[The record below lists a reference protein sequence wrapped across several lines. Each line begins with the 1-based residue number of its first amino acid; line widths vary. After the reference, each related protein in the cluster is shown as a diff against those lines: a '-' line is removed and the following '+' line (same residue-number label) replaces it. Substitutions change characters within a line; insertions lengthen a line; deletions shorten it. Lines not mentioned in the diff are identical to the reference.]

1 MNRISNYIAFI
12 SLFFVIVSCNS
23 HLNGVSQG
31 VNYALKK
38 SGNNCNELEKVL
50 LYYQNDS
57 LRYEAACFLIENM
70 VGHFSNQGSATDF
83 YKQKLRM
90 RLKPFSRDFLD
101 SLWKETSVR
110 YSDED
115 FVKSYDLEVIES
127 SYLIEDIDR
136 AFQVWET
143 APWYKE
149 VSFEMFCRYILP
161 YRVSDEQLVEH
172 WRDSLIQDYAGCIR
186 GVTDMK
192 QAFALLARAVDKE
205 LRSASSKCP
214 YLLDVLTM
222 RDARFSRCEQR
233 CIVTGNV
240 MRALGIPI
248 AYDCVERWANYSKN
262 GHSWIVLMGTDGKTY
277 TLYEGDS
284 IPRPATWIDSSFF
297 KPLALPDS
305 NYSYRV
311 DSLKR
316 AAKVYRQNYFREE
329 DRDYSVMDV
338 SAEYG
343 LTDSVVILV
352 NSTAE
357 YAELCTFKTGEDW
370 KTIVRSKIRKG
381 NCVFRN
387 LGASIVYLP
396 VVVKKDKT
404 EVLDAPFILRKGGA
418 VKKLIPSKQKR
429 TMRLN
434 RKYILLTNW
443 TNRWYELIGGRFEA
457 SNDSDFR
464 NADLLHTICDFPV
477 YCNEVKLQTT
487 KSYRYVR
494 YVSSKV
500 SKSALA
506 ELAFFC
512 NEKEIKGRAMG
523 EGLSPPSQKRAFD
536 HDLMSIAD
544 PQQKDYW
551 VGLDLEQPCRLDKL
565 VYYPRSDDNFIVIG
579 EVYEL
584 FYCDKGD
591 WHSLGIMTA
600 ESGEL
605 VYENV
610 PGNALYLLKN
620 RTKGKEER
628 IFTYEN
634 DRQVWW

>member
-1 MNRISNYIAFI
+1 
-12 SLFFVIVSCNS
+12 
-23 HLNGVSQG
+23 
-31 VNYALKK
+31 
-38 SGNNCNELEKVL
+38 
-50 LYYQNDS
+50 
-57 LRYEAACFLIENM
+57 
-70 VGHFSNQGSATDF
+70 
-83 YKQKLRM
+83 
-90 RLKPFSRDFLD
+90 
-101 SLWKETSVR
+101 
-110 YSDED
+110 
-115 FVKSYDLEVIES
+115 
-127 SYLIEDIDR
+127 
-136 AFQVWET
+136 
-143 APWYKE
+143 
-149 VSFEMFCRYILP
+149 
-161 YRVSDEQLVEH
+161 
-172 WRDSLIQDYAGCIR
+172 
-186 GVTDMK
+186 
-192 QAFALLARAVDKE
+192 
-205 LRSASSKCP
+205 
-214 YLLDVLTM
+214 
-222 RDARFSRCEQR
+222 
-233 CIVTGNV
+233 
-240 MRALGIPI
+240 
-248 AYDCVERWANYSKN
+248 
-262 GHSWIVLMGTDGKTY
+262 
-277 TLYEGDS
+277 
-284 IPRPATWIDSSFF
+284 
-297 KPLALPDS
+297 
-305 NYSYRV
+305 
-311 DSLKR
+311 
-316 AAKVYRQNYFREE
+316 
-329 DRDYSVMDV
+329 SVMDV

-343 LTDSVVILV
+343 LTDSVVIQV

-565 VYYPRSDDNFIVIG
+565 VYYPRNDDNFIVIG

>member
-1 MNRISNYIAFI
+1 
-12 SLFFVIVSCNS
+12 
-23 HLNGVSQG
+23 
-31 VNYALKK
+31 
-38 SGNNCNELEKVL
+38 
-50 LYYQNDS
+50 
-57 LRYEAACFLIENM
+57 
-70 VGHFSNQGSATDF
+70 
-83 YKQKLRM
+83 M

-110 YSDED
+110 YSNED

-343 LTDSVVILV
+343 LTDSVVIQV

-370 KTIVRSKIRKG
+370 ETIVRSKIRKG

-404 EVLDAPFILRKGGA
+404 EVLDAPFILREGGA

-443 TNRWYELIGGRFEA
+443 TNRWYELIGGHFEA

-506 ELAFFC
+506 ELTFFC

-565 VYYPRSDDNFIVIG
+565 VYYPRNDDNFIVTG